1 MTKKELLDHILT
13 GGKLAARQAKAADNE
28 IGWAYGHG
36 FADAMRF
43 IAILILNDLA
53 GKKVVKL

>member
-1 MTKKELLDHILT
+1 MTKKELLDRTLT
-13 GGKLAARQAKAADNE
+13 GGKLAAQQAKVANNE
-28 IGWAYGHG
+28 TSWAYNLG

-43 IAILILNDLA
+43 IAALILNDLA